1 MAQKDDHERTPL
13 HIATS
18 AGNTVFAYILIKHG
32 AEPQATDEEG
42 MNAVHH
48 FATSA
53 RIEERLAKDDTLVF
67 MIMDNMEDCI
77 DQKDMYER
85 TPLMSAIS
93 KGNGN
98 IALLL
103 LSRGAD
109 PKVADSS
116 GKTPFVVACRDGN
129 CTKFVDEVLCTQN
142 EAYVNM
148 GDSIDDMSALS
159 WACLCGETDIVKR
172 LLKAESVDLNRRAN
186 TSKGYTP
193 LYLALLSESSE
204 IMSILLDDDRID
216 LDGSSVDSD
225 GLTLLE
231 FAAKR
236 SNEEC
241 LRVLLLHPKAKDKRL
256 LESALV
262 TPDLEDVIG

>member
-1 MAQKDDHERTPL
+1 
-13 HIATS
+13 
-18 AGNTVFAYILIKHG
+18 
-32 AEPQATDEEG
+32 

-193 LYLALLSESSE
+193 LHLALLSESSE
-204 IMSILLDDDRID
+204 IMSIYYLMTTESIWTGAPLTVMGLPRQNLLPNAPTRNVCV
-216 LDGSSVDSD
+216 SY
-225 GLTLLE
+225 
-231 FAAKR
+231 
-236 SNEEC
+236 C
-241 LRVLLLHPKAKDKRL
+241 Y
-256 LESALV
+256 
-262 TPDLEDVIG
+262 TPRRRTRGC

>member
-1 MAQKDDHERTPL
+1 
-13 HIATS
+13 
-18 AGNTVFAYILIKHG
+18 
-32 AEPQATDEEG
+32 

-193 LYLALLSESSE
+193 LHLALLSESSE

-216 LDGSSVDSD
+216 LDGSSVDGD
-225 GLTLLE
+225 GLTLSE